1 MTTDLSTHTSANTN
15 SADDRHD
22 VGADAGAVTLPRLV
36 HSEWVKLRSLR
47 SAWYAYLTGAALTVG
62 LGWMFCFVRAAN
74 WTHAAPSQRVP
85 FDPTQ
90 VSMRGIYLAQL
101 AVGVLGIVLVTGEYT
116 TGMIRATVCASPRR
130 GRIVV
135 AKLLVIGAVTVVV
148 MTGAAFVAFVIGQ
161 IALGPTGL
169 HASLSTPGAA
179 RAVIGAGLYLA
190 VLAGFATGLGFL
202 LRNTAGAVV
211 ALFGT
216 LLVLPLLAQTLPGHW
231 ATDVIKVLPM
241 PAGMAIMS
249 TTPDPTSMA
258 PWPGL
263 GLFAGYAAAVLVAG
277 TVVLRSR
284 DA

>member
-1 MTTDLSTHTSANTN
+1 MTTDTTTPQRPGTPVN
-15 SADDRHD
+15 
-22 VGADAGAVTLPRLV
+22 VGTVTVARLV
-36 HSEWVKLRSLR
+36 HSEWIKLRSLR
-47 SAWYAYLTGAALTVG
+47 SSWFAYLTAAALTVG

-74 WTHAAPSQRVP
+74 WAHDPASQRAP

-101 AVGVLGIVLVTGEYT
+101 AVGVLAIVLVTGEYT

-130 GRIVV
+130 GRIVA
-135 AKLLVIGAVTVVV
+135 AKLLVLGVVTFVV
-148 MTGAAFVAFVIGQ
+148 MTAASFAAFVIGQ
-161 IALGPTGL
+161 IALAPTGL

-179 RAVIGAGLYLA
+179 RAVLGAGLYLTA
-190 VLAGFATGLGFL
+190 LAGFGTGLGFL

-216 LLVLPLLAQTLPGHW
+216 LLVLPLLAQALPGQW
-231 ATDVIKVLPM
+231 STDVIKVLPM

-249 TTPDPTSMA
+249 TTPDPTSMT
-258 PWPGL
+258 PWAGL
-263 GLFAGYAAAVLVAG
+263 ALFAGYAAVVLLAG
-277 TVVLRSR
+277 TSVLRYR